1 MLKSIGRIIDLLN
14 IARRAVEKNPI
25 LIGLTGGIA
34 SGKSTVIQY
43 LRYQGY
49 PVIDADKLGH
59 KVLEPG
65 NPGYSKVVEK
75 FGEGILN
82 KDKTVNRLIL
92 GGIVFSDPSKLQALN
107 EISHPII
114 AEMVMKEFESIVSNN
129 SKRIVFLEAA
139 LLIEANWYD
148 MCHHIWV
155 VTLEVTEERRRIQK
169 RDGLSESEARSR
181 LESQLTVKER
191 LAYADVVLDNNGSRK
206 NLLSQTQ
213 QALKALQNN

>member
-1 MLKSIGRIIDLLN
+1 MGK
-14 IARRAVEKNPI
+14 EPI

-34 SGKSTVIQY
+34 SGKSTAIQY

-49 PVIDADKLGH
+49 SVIDADKLGH

-65 NPGYSKVVEK
+65 NLGHSKVVEI

-92 GGIVFSDPSKLQALN
+92 GGIVFSDPSKLKALN

-114 AEMVMKEFESIVSNN
+114 AEMVLKEFKSIA
-129 SKRIVFLEAA
+129 SKDSKGIVFLEAA
-139 LLIEANWYD
+139 LLIEANWYN

-155 VTLEVTEERRRIQK
+155 VTLEAAEANRSLQK
-169 RDGLSESEARSR
+169 RDGLSESEAGSR
-181 LESQLTVKER
+181 LESQLTAKER
-191 LAYADVVLDNNGSRK
+191 LAFADVVLQNDGSTK
-206 NLLSQTQ
+206 ELLTQTQ
-213 QALKALQNN
+213 QALDELQEN

>member
-1 MLKSIGRIIDLLN
+1 M
-14 IARRAVEKNPI
+14 EKEPI

-75 FGEGILN
+75 FGAGILN
-82 KDKTVNRLIL
+82 KDKSVNRLIL
-92 GGIVFSDPSKLQALN
+92 GGIVFSNPSKLQALN
-107 EISHPII
+107 EISHPLI
-114 AEMVMKEFESIVSNN
+114 AEMVMKEFESIVSDDSNG
-129 SKRIVFLEAA
+129 IVFLEAA
-139 LLIEANWYD
+139 LLIEANWYN
-148 MCHHIWV
+148 MCHRIWV
-155 VTLEVTEERRRIQK
+155 ITLEVAEERRRLQR
-169 RDGLSESEARSR
+169 RDDLSESEARSR
-181 LESQLTVKER
+181 LESQLSIKER

-206 NLLSQTQ
+206 DLLSQTQ
-213 QALKALQNN
+213 QALEGLQTN

>member
-1 MLKSIGRIIDLLN
+1 M
-14 IARRAVEKNPI
+14 EKEPI

-65 NPGYSKVVEK
+65 NQGYKKVVDK

-92 GGIVFSDPSKLQALN
+92 GGIVFSDPNKLQVLN

-114 AEMVMKEFESIVSNN
+114 AEMVMKEFKSIS
-129 SKRIVFLEAA
+129 SMDQTGIVFLEAA
-139 LLIEANWYD
+139 LLIEANWYN
-148 MCHHIWV
+148 MCQHIWV
-155 VTLEVTEERRRIQK
+155 VTLEKAEASRRLQK
-169 RDGLSESEARSR
+169 RDGLSESEAISR
-181 LESQLTVKER
+181 LESQLTAKEKI
-191 LAYADVVLDNNGSRK
+191 AYADVVLRNDGSRK
-206 NLLSQTQ
+206 DLLSQTQ
-213 QALKALQNN
+213 HALENLREN

>member
-1 MLKSIGRIIDLLN
+1 MGK
-14 IARRAVEKNPI
+14 KPF

-65 NPGYSKVVEK
+65 NPGYRKVVEK
-75 FGEGILN
+75 FGAGILN
-82 KDKTVNRLIL
+82 KDKSVNRLIL

-107 EISHPII
+107 EISHPLI
-114 AEMVMKEFESIVSNN
+114 AEMVMKEFESIVSDDSNGL
-129 SKRIVFLEAA
+129 VFLEAA
-139 LLIEANWYD
+139 LLIEANWYN
-148 MCHHIWV
+148 MCHQIWV
-155 VTLEVTEERRRIQK
+155 VTLELAEERRRLQK
-169 RDGLSESEARSR
+169 RDDLSESEARSR
-181 LESQLTVKER
+181 LESQLSIKER

-206 NLLSQTQ
+206 DLLSNTQ
-213 QALKALQNN
+213 QALEGLQRN

>member
-1 MLKSIGRIIDLLN
+1 M
-14 IARRAVEKNPI
+14 EKEPI

-43 LRYQGY
+43 LRYQGF

-75 FGEGILN
+75 FGKGILN
-82 KDKTVNRLIL
+82 KDKTVNRLVL
-92 GGIVFSDPSKLQALN
+92 GGIVFADPSQLKALN

-114 AEMVMKEFESIVSNN
+114 AEMVLKEFESIISED
-129 SKRIVFLEAA
+129 SRGIVFLEAA
-139 LLIEANWYD
+139 LLIEANWYN
-148 MCHHIWV
+148 MCQYIWV
-155 VTLEVTEERRRIQK
+155 ISLEAAEANRRLQK

-181 LESQLTVKER
+181 IESQLTTKER
-191 LAYADVVLDNNGSRK
+191 LAYADVVLHNDGSRK
-206 NLLSQTQ
+206 DLLSQTQ
-213 QALKALQNN
+213 NALEKMQGNEIRER

>member
-1 MLKSIGRIIDLLN
+1 MGK
-14 IARRAVEKNPI
+14 EPI

-49 PVIDADKLGH
+49 SIIDADKLGH

-65 NPGYSKVVEK
+65 NPGYIKVLEK

-92 GGIVFSDPSKLQALN
+92 GGIVFSDPSKLKALN

-114 AEMVMKEFESIVSNN
+114 AEMVLKEFKSIVSKD
-129 SKRIVFLEAA
+129 SKGTVFLEAA
-139 LLIEANWYD
+139 LLIEANWYK
-148 MCHHIWV
+148 MCHLIWV
-155 VTLEVTEERRRIQK
+155 LTLEAAEARRRLQK

-181 LESQLTVKER
+181 LESQLTAKER
-191 LAYADVVLDNNGSRK
+191 LEYADVVLRNDGSRRD
-206 NLLSQTQ
+206 LLSQTQ
-213 QALKALQNN
+213 HALEELLSS

>member
-1 MLKSIGRIIDLLN
+1 M
-14 IARRAVEKNPI
+14 EKKPI

-43 LRYQGY
+43 IRYQGY

-59 KVLEPG
+59 RVLELW

-75 FGEGILN
+75 FGKGILN
-82 KDKTVNRLIL
+82 EDKTINRLVL
-92 GGIVFSDPSKLQALN
+92 GGIVFADPSQLKALN

-114 AEMVMKEFESIVSNN
+114 AEMVLKEFESIVSDD
-129 SKRIVFLEAA
+129 SRCIVFLEAA
-139 LLIEANWYD
+139 LLIEANWYN

-155 VTLEVTEERRRIQK
+155 VTLDASEATRRLQE

-181 LESQLTVKER
+181 LESQLTAKER
-191 LAYADVVLDNNGSRK
+191 LTFADVVLHNNGSRK
-206 NLLSQTQ
+206 DLFSQTQ
-213 QALKALQNN
+213 RALEELQSN

>member
-1 MLKSIGRIIDLLN
+1 M
-14 IARRAVEKNPI
+14 EKEPI

-34 SGKSTVIQY
+34 SGKSTVVQY

-65 NPGYSKVVEK
+65 NQGYKKVVDK

-92 GGIVFSDPSKLQALN
+92 GGIVFSDPFKLKALN

-114 AEMVMKEFESIVSNN
+114 AEMVLKEFKLKSSMDQ
-129 SKRIVFLEAA
+129 KGIVFLEAA
-139 LLIEANWYD
+139 LLIEANWYN
-148 MCHHIWV
+148 MCQHIWV
-155 VTLEVTEERRRIQK
+155 VTLEKAEASRRLQK
-169 RDGLSESEARSR
+169 RDGLSESEAISR
-181 LESQLTVKER
+181 LESQLTAKEKI
-191 LAYADVVLDNNGSRK
+191 AYADVVLRNDGSRED
-206 NLLSQTQ
+206 LLSQTQ
-213 QALKALQNN
+213 HALEVLRDKQIGINK

>member
-1 MLKSIGRIIDLLN
+1 MGK
-14 IARRAVEKNPI
+14 ETI

-65 NPGYSKVVEK
+65 NKGYRNVVEK

-92 GGIVFSDPSKLQALN
+92 GGIVFSDPFKLKALN

-114 AEMVMKEFESIVSNN
+114 AEMVLREFKSIS
-129 SKRIVFLEAA
+129 SMDQKGIVFLEAA
-139 LLIEANWYD
+139 LLIEANWYN
-148 MCHHIWV
+148 MCQHIWV
-155 VTLEVTEERRRIQK
+155 VTLENAEASRRLQK
-169 RDGLSESEARSR
+169 RDGLSESEAISR
-181 LESQLTVKER
+181 LESQLTAKEKI
-191 LAYADVVLDNNGSRK
+191 AYADVVLRNDGSRK
-206 NLLSQTQ
+206 DLLSQTQ
-213 QALKALQNN
+213 HALEDLRDK

>member
-1 MLKSIGRIIDLLN
+1 M
-14 IARRAVEKNPI
+14 VEKEPI

-43 LRYQGY
+43 IRYQGY

-75 FGEGILN
+75 FGKGILN
-82 KDKTVNRLIL
+82 NDKTVNRLVL
-92 GGIVFSDPSKLQALN
+92 GRIVFADPSLLKVLN

-114 AEMVMKEFESIVSNN
+114 AEMVLKEFESIISED
-129 SKRIVFLEAA
+129 SGGIVFLEAA
-139 LLIEANWYD
+139 LLIEANWYNK
-148 MCHHIWV
+148 CHHIWV
-155 VTLEVTEERRRIQK
+155 ITLDAAEATRRLQK

-181 LESQLTVKER
+181 LESQLTAKER
-191 LAYADVVLDNNGSRK
+191 LAYADVVLHNNGSRK
-206 NLLSQTQ
+206 DLLSQTQ
-213 QALKALQNN
+213 RALEELQSN

>member
-1 MLKSIGRIIDLLN
+1 M
-14 IARRAVEKNPI
+14 EKKPI

-43 LRYQGY
+43 IRYQGY

-59 KVLEPG
+59 RVLELG

-75 FGEGILN
+75 FGEGVLN
-82 KDKTVNRLIL
+82 KDKTVNRLVL
-92 GGIVFSDPSKLQALN
+92 GRIVFADPSQLKALN

-114 AEMVMKEFESIVSNN
+114 AEMVLKEFESIVSED
-129 SKRIVFLEAA
+129 SRGIVFLEAA
-139 LLIEANWYD
+139 LLIEANWYN

-155 VTLEVTEERRRIQK
+155 VTLDAAEATRRLQE

-181 LESQLTVKER
+181 LESQLTPEER
-191 LAYADVVLDNNGSRK
+191 LAYADVVLHNDGSRK
-206 NLLSQTQ
+206 DLFSQTQ
-213 QALKALQNN
+213 RALEELQSN

>member
-1 MLKSIGRIIDLLN
+1 MGK
-14 IARRAVEKNPI
+14 EPI
-25 LIGLTGGIA
+25 LIGLTGGIS

-43 LRYQGY
+43 IRYQGY

-65 NPGYSKVVEK
+65 NPGHRKVVGK

-92 GGIVFSDPSKLQALN
+92 GGIVFSDPSKLKALN

-114 AEMVMKEFESIVSNN
+114 AEMVLKEFKSIVS
-129 SKRIVFLEAA
+129 KDLKGIVFLEAA
-139 LLIEANWYD
+139 LLIEANWYN

-155 VTLEVTEERRRIQK
+155 IPLETAEASRRLQK
-169 RDGLSESEARSR
+169 RDGLNESEARSR
-181 LESQLTVKER
+181 LESQLTAKER
-191 LAYADVVLDNNGSRK
+191 LAYANVVLHNDGSRK
-206 NLLSQTQ
+206 DLLTQTQ
-213 QALKALQNN
+213 RALEELQSN

>member
-1 MLKSIGRIIDLLN
+1 MGK
-14 IARRAVEKNPI
+14 EPI
-25 LIGLTGGIA
+25 LIGLTGGIS

-43 LRYQGY
+43 IRYQGY

-75 FGEGILN
+75 FGKGILN

-92 GGIVFSDPSKLQALN
+92 GGIVFSDPSKLKALN

-114 AEMVMKEFESIVSNN
+114 AEMVLKEFKSIVS
-129 SKRIVFLEAA
+129 KDLKGIVFLEAA
-139 LLIEANWYD
+139 LLIEANWYN

-155 VTLEVTEERRRIQK
+155 ITLEAAEARRRLQK
-169 RDGLSESEARSR
+169 RDGLSQSEARSR

-191 LAYADVVLDNNGSRK
+191 LEYADVILQNDGSRED
-206 NLLSQTQ
+206 LLSKTQ
-213 QALKALQNN
+213 NAIEELHRNLT

>member
-1 MLKSIGRIIDLLN
+1 MGK
-14 IARRAVEKNPI
+14 EPI

-43 LRYQGY
+43 IRYKGY

-59 KVLEPG
+59 KVLELG
-65 NPGYSKVVEK
+65 NPGYSKVIEK

-92 GGIVFSDPSKLQALN
+92 GGIVFSEPSKLQVLN
-107 EISHPII
+107 EISHPLI
-114 AEMVMKEFESIVSNN
+114 AKMVMNEFESIVSDD
-129 SKRIVFLEAA
+129 SKSIVFLEAA
-139 LLIEANWYD
+139 LLIEANWYN

-155 VTLEVTEERRRIQK
+155 VTLEMVEERRRLQK
-169 RDGLSESEARSR
+169 RDDLSESEARSR
-181 LESQLTVKER
+181 LESQLTAKER

-206 NLLSQTQ
+206 DLLSQTQ
-213 QALKALQNN
+213 QALEGLQSN

>member
-1 MLKSIGRIIDLLN
+1 MRK
-14 IARRAVEKNPI
+14 EPI

-75 FGEGILN
+75 FGAGILN
-82 KDKTVNRLIL
+82 KDKSVNRLIL

-107 EISHPII
+107 EISHPLI
-114 AEMVMKEFESIVSNN
+114 AEMVMKEFESIVSDDSNG
-129 SKRIVFLEAA
+129 IVFLEAA
-139 LLIEANWYD
+139 LLIEANWYN
-148 MCHHIWV
+148 MCHRIWV
-155 VTLEVTEERRRIQK
+155 ITLEVAEERRRLQK
-169 RDGLSESEARSR
+169 RDDLSESEARSR
-181 LESQLTVKER
+181 LESQLSIKER

-206 NLLSQTQ
+206 DLLSQTQ
-213 QALKALQNN
+213 QALEGLQSN

>member
-1 MLKSIGRIIDLLN
+1 M
-14 IARRAVEKNPI
+14 EKEPI

-65 NPGYSKVVEK
+65 NQGYRNVVEK
-75 FGEGILN
+75 FGERILN

-92 GGIVFSDPSKLQALN
+92 GGIVFSDPFKLKALN

-114 AEMVMKEFESIVSNN
+114 AEMVLKEFKLKSSMDQ
-129 SKRIVFLEAA
+129 KGIVFLEAA
-139 LLIEANWYD
+139 LLIEANWYN
-148 MCHHIWV
+148 MCQHIWV
-155 VTLEVTEERRRIQK
+155 VTLENAEASRRLQK
-169 RDGLSESEARSR
+169 RDGLSESEAISR
-181 LESQLTVKER
+181 LESQLTAKEKI
-191 LAYADVVLDNNGSRK
+191 AYADVVLRNDGSRED
-206 NLLSQTQ
+206 LLSQTQ
-213 QALKALQNN
+213 DALEDLRDEQIGINK

>member
-1 MLKSIGRIIDLLN
+1 M
-14 IARRAVEKNPI
+14 EKKPI

-59 KVLEPG
+59 RVLELG
-65 NPGYSKVVEK
+65 NPGYNKVVEK
-75 FGEGILN
+75 FGKGILN
-82 KDKTVNRLIL
+82 NDKTVNRLVL
-92 GGIVFSDPSKLQALN
+92 GRIVFADPSLLKVLN

-114 AEMVMKEFESIVSNN
+114 AEMVLKEFESIISED
-129 SKRIVFLEAA
+129 SGGIVFLEAA
-139 LLIEANWYD
+139 LLIEANWYNI
-148 MCHHIWV
+148 CHHIWV
-155 VTLEVTEERRRIQK
+155 VNLDAAEATRRLQE

-181 LESQLTVKER
+181 LESQLTAKER

-206 NLLSQTQ
+206 DLLSQTQ
-213 QALKALQNN
+213 WALEELQSN

>member
-1 MLKSIGRIIDLLN
+1 M
-14 IARRAVEKNPI
+14 EKKPI
-25 LIGLTGGIA
+25 LIGLTGSIA

-43 LRYQGY
+43 LRYQGF

-75 FGEGILN
+75 FGKGILN
-82 KDKTVNRLIL
+82 KNKNVNRLVL
-92 GGIVFSDPSKLQALN
+92 GRIVFADPSQLNALN

-114 AEMVMKEFESIVSNN
+114 AEMVLKEFESIISQD
-129 SKRIVFLEAA
+129 SRGIVFLEAA
-139 LLIEANWYD
+139 LLIEANWYN

-155 VTLEVTEERRRIQK
+155 VTLDAAEATRRLQE

-181 LESQLTVKER
+181 LESQLTPEER
-191 LAYADVVLDNNGSRK
+191 LAYADVVLQNDGSRK
-206 NLLSQTQ
+206 DLFSQTQ
-213 QALKALQNN
+213 RALEEFQSN

>member
-1 MLKSIGRIIDLLN
+1 M
-14 IARRAVEKNPI
+14 EKEPI

-43 LRYQGY
+43 LRYQGF

-75 FGEGILN
+75 FGKGILN
-82 KDKTVNRLIL
+82 KDKNVNRLVL
-92 GGIVFSDPSKLQALN
+92 GRIVFADPSQLNALN

-114 AEMVMKEFESIVSNN
+114 AEMVLKEFESIISQD
-129 SKRIVFLEAA
+129 SRGIVFLEAA
-139 LLIEANWYD
+139 LLIEANWYN

-155 VTLEVTEERRRIQK
+155 VNLDAAEATRRLQE
-169 RDGLSESEARSR
+169 RDGLNESEARSR
-181 LESQLTVKER
+181 LESQLTAKER
-191 LAYADVVLDNNGSRK
+191 LAYADVVLDNNGSRQ

-213 QALKALQNN
+213 QALVGLQSN

>member
-1 MLKSIGRIIDLLN
+1 MGK
-14 IARRAVEKNPI
+14 EPI

-43 LRYQGY
+43 IRYQGY

-75 FGEGILN
+75 FGAGILN
-82 KDKTVNRLIL
+82 KDKSVNRLIL

-107 EISHPII
+107 EISHPLI
-114 AEMVMKEFESIVSNN
+114 AEMVMKEFESIVSDD
-129 SKRIVFLEAA
+129 SKGIVFLEAA
-139 LLIEANWYD
+139 LLIEANWYN

-155 VTLEVTEERRRIQK
+155 VTLEMVEERRRLQK
-169 RDGLSESEARSR
+169 RDDLSESEARSR
-181 LESQLTVKER
+181 LESQLTAKER
-191 LAYADVVLDNNGSRK
+191 LAFADVVLDNNGSRED
-206 NLLSQTQ
+206 LLSQTQ
-213 QALKALQNN
+213 SALERLQRN

>member
-1 MLKSIGRIIDLLN
+1 M
-14 IARRAVEKNPI
+14 EKEPI

-65 NPGYSKVVEK
+65 NQGYRNVVEK

-92 GGIVFSDPSKLQALN
+92 GGIVFSDPFKLKALN

-114 AEMVMKEFESIVSNN
+114 AEMVLKEFKLKSSMDQ
-129 SKRIVFLEAA
+129 KGIVFLEAA
-139 LLIEANWYD
+139 LLIEANWYN
-148 MCHHIWV
+148 MCQHIWV
-155 VTLEVTEERRRIQK
+155 VTLENAEASRRLQK
-169 RDGLSESEARSR
+169 RDGLSESEAISR
-181 LESQLTVKER
+181 LESQLTAKEKI
-191 LAYADVVLDNNGSRK
+191 AYADVVLRNDGSRED
-206 NLLSQTQ
+206 LLSQTQ
-213 QALKALQNN
+213 DALEDLRDEQIGINK